1 MVRTPDSH
9 SDNMGSIPI
18 GAAIKI
24 IILYI
29 AYQCFFSYTF
39 CAVERYVKKVVY
51 WFNFFTDNGN
61 FFIAACDAYKS

>member
-51 WFNFFTDNGN
+51 
-61 FFIAACDAYKS
+61 